1 MNNRDEV
8 VERIVEWLNAEPLD
22 YTLKKN
28 DSDMF
33 RATIELSQNLNLDVQ
48 LTSQRPDRVMLLTNA
63 YLGPDDQ
70 RAYSRLDWEKK
81 ESFLRAVRCALLNI
95 DVDHQISPNADTLQ
109 SIFITKTIY
118 FEGLTRD
125 RFFDSILLLK
135 RAFGLL
141 DLAYGDHLRF
151 RSSNIVST

>member
-1 MNNRDEV
+1 MNNRNEV
-8 VERIVEWLNAEPLD
+8 VERIVEWLNAEPLA
-22 YTLKKN
+22 YTLKEN
-28 DSDMF
+28 DSDRF
-33 RATIELSQNLNLDVQ
+33 RATIELSHNLNLDVQ
-48 LTSQRPDRVMLLTNA
+48 LSSQRPDRVMLLTNA

-70 RAYSRLDWEKK
+70 RAHSRLDREKK

-95 DVDHQISPNADTLQ
+95 DVDHQISPKADTLQ